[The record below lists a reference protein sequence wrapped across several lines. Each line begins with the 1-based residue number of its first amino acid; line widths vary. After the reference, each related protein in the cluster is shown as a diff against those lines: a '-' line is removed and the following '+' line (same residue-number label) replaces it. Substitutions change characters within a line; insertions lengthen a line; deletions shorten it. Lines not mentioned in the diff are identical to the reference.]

1 MHPSATNSPLHQ
13 ISEYPAW
20 ARAGGDDSAIIL
32 TTRVRI
38 ARNLVGEVFPYRMN
52 TEARIRVMRQAART
66 IASLGEAEE
75 GVFFSLAA
83 LAPLEINLLVERR
96 TISPQLARDENP
108 RGVFAWKDIDRAI
121 MVCEEDHIRLT
132 EIVPGLAPARAY
144 ENLQPILRQLGHSLK
159 FSVDENLGYLT
170 ACPANLGAAVRTS
183 LFCHLPALVLTGG
196 MEALASHAADAEFTV
211 RGFWGEGSEVLGNT
225 FQFTDGPGLSHQT
238 SDMLSRI
245 ESLGQVIMEH
255 EAMAR
260 IELQSQRP
268 AVLKDRIARALAI
281 LQSCRVLSGSEILSL
296 FSALRLGLDIGFIE
310 GLKRETISMLTFD
323 LGKSYL
329 MWTGESDHNP
339 DGRQI
344 RRAERVREVFHGV
357 RFVG

>member
-1 MHPSATNSPLHQ
+1 MHPTFTNSPLHQ

-20 ARAGGDDSAIIL
+20 ARAAGDESAVIL

-38 ARNLVGEVFPYRMN
+38 ARNLVGEVFPYRMDS
-52 TEARIRVMRQAART
+52 EARIRVMRQVARSIAELQEAAD
-66 IASLGEAEE
+66 
-75 GVFFSLAA
+75 GVFYSLAA

-96 TISPQLARDENP
+96 TISPQLARDDNP

-121 MVCEEDHIRLT
+121 MVCEEDHVRLT
-132 EIVPGLAPARAY
+132 EIVPGLAPAKAF
-144 ENLQPILRQLGHSLK
+144 ENLQPVLRQLSSALQ
-159 FSVDENLGYLT
+159 FCADDNLGFLT

-183 LFCHLPALVLTGG
+183 LFCHLPALVISGG

-225 FQFTDGPGLSHQT
+225 FQFTDGPGLSHQV

-255 EAMAR
+255 EALAR
-260 IELQSQRP
+260 IELQTQRP
-268 AVLKDRIARALAI
+268 AVLKDRIARALGI
-281 LQSCRVLSGSEILSL
+281 LQSCRVLSGSEILAL
-296 FSALRLGLDIGFIE
+296 FSAIRLGLDIGFVE
-310 GLKRETISMLTFD
+310 GLKRETISMLTYD

-339 DGRQI
+339 DGRQM
-344 RRAERVREVFHGV
+344 RRADRVREAFSDV